1 MDQFGDLDFSL
12 DNLSSLAHV
21 AIDMYYTRFEDREA
35 AETAIRK
42 AIDMNPNKPTL
53 KFGKVFILMQALKQ
67 TNVKLIIT
75 FINNSFLFVFLPHL
89 FCHLK
94 Y

>member
-21 AIDMYYTRFEDREA
+21 AIDMYYTRFEDLEA

-53 KFGKVFILMQALKQ
+53 KFGKVVILMQALKQ
-67 TNVKLIIT
+67 THVKLITLLLLVIV
-75 FINNSFLFVFLPHL
+75 SCLFSYLIYFVI
-89 FCHLK
+89 
-94 Y
+94 

>member
-42 AIDMNPNKPTL
+42 AIDYT
-53 KFGKVFILMQALKQ
+53 
-67 TNVKLIIT
+67 
-75 FINNSFLFVFLPHL
+75 SPH
-89 FCHLK
+89 
-94 Y
+94 

>member
-1 MDQFGDLDFSL
+1 MNQFGDLDFGL

-21 AIDMYYTRFEDREA
+21 AIEMYYTRFEDREA

-53 KFGKVFILMQALKQ
+53 KFGKVVILMQALKQ
-67 TNVKLIIT
+67 THVKLITLLLLVIV
-75 FINNSFLFVFLPHL
+75 SCLFSYLIYFVI
-89 FCHLK
+89 
-94 Y
+94 

>member
-1 MDQFGDLDFSL
+1 MDQFGDLDFGL

-53 KFGKVFILMQALKQ
+53 KFGKVVILMQALKQ
-67 TNVKLIIT
+67 THVKLITLLLLVIV
-75 FINNSFLFVFLPHL
+75 SCLFSYLIYFVI
-89 FCHLK
+89 
-94 Y
+94 